1 MFTTISSINK
11 AKLYNLRPK
20 ILATKWRMDIDESGY
35 WKPHV
40 TNSPALSVPKISKA
54 VAAGKKIN

>member
-1 MFTTISSINK
+1 
-11 AKLYNLRPK
+11 
-20 ILATKWRMDIDESGY
+20 MDIDESGY